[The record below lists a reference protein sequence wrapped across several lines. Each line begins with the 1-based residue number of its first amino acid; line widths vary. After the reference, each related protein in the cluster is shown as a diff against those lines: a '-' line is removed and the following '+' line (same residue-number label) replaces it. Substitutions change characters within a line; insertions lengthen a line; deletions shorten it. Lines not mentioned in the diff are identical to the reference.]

1 MWKAVLHKDV
11 TVGGESDRTVSFI
24 HGSDVVTSFS
34 QKHGT
39 DRVCRAHQEMEQSVA
54 SLHVPG
60 KVSLHSSCKYL

>member
-11 TVGGESDRTVSFI
+11 TVEGESDRTVSYI

-39 DRVCRAHQEMEQSVA
+39 DLVCRANEEMEQSVA
-54 SLHVPG
+54 TCSTVP
-60 KVSLHSSCKYL
+60 SSVQHHR